1 MYLFGTGEPF
11 CVLLGLSSTLPIII
25 YIYYAA
31 NSWLFLIKGETPFD
45 TLERHKHSWVFKILS
60 FSVNSECTSA
70 SSWATLYCCF
80 KCYTSSP
87 AALWDWKCPMLTVD
101 HSSCLTELVSNE

>member
-45 TLERHKHSWVFKILS
+45 TLERHKHS
-60 FSVNSECTSA
+60 
-70 SSWATLYCCF
+70 
-80 KCYTSSP
+80 
-87 AALWDWKCPMLTVD
+87 
-101 HSSCLTELVSNE
+101 